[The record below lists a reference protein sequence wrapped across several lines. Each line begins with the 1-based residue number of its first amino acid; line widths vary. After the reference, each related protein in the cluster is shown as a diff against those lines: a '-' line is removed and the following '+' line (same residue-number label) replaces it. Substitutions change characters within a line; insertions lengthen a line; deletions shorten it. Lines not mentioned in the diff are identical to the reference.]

1 MPDGPP
7 RHGKPC
13 GAPPSYALHPR
24 HGAGIEAADNETPA
38 TGAIRRNQKGVIMN
52 SISKGMLI
60 AGAAASLLLSG
71 SVTARADEKMGGDIY
86 CSGINS
92 CKGQGACAGGGHGCA
107 GKNSCKGQGVTK
119 TTKAD
124 CDAKHGTVVPDP
136 HPAK

>member
-1 MPDGPP
+1 
-7 RHGKPC
+7 
-13 GAPPSYALHPR
+13 
-24 HGAGIEAADNETPA
+24 
-38 TGAIRRNQKGVIMN
+38 MN

-107 GKNSCKGQGVTK
+107 GKNSCKGTGVVK
-119 TTKAD
+119 TTKAE
-124 CDAKHGTVVPDP
+124 CDAQGGKVVPDP

>member
-1 MPDGPP
+1 
-7 RHGKPC
+7 
-13 GAPPSYALHPR
+13 
-24 HGAGIEAADNETPA
+24 
-38 TGAIRRNQKGVIMN
+38 MN